1 MKLSLINL
9 KLNSVLIFSVLL
21 SISVGCNKDK
31 PEPEPK
37 ELELPP
43 ATTSGNN
50 TFGCKINGE
59 VYLPKG
65 VWSAKGITSPVYFSD
80 EGGFGFDVR
89 NFSDFEYPTFVSI
102 YVPTGIF
109 GVGIYE
115 DFAFSN
121 NQVVE
126 FEIDTIIDGNPA
138 KFDQS
143 YITDTTMYRKIEI
156 TRLDL
161 SKGIVSGLF
170 EFTAVYPK
178 TEKRISVTEGRFDL
192 KGLSIQ

>member
-9 KLNSVLIFSVLL
+9 KLNSVLIFSILL

-65 VWSAKGITSPVYFSD
+65 TWALKGLGSPAYFSD

-89 NFSDFEYPTFVSI
+89 NFSDFEYTT
-102 YVPTGIF
+102 YMTLHTPTGIF

-115 DFAFSN
+115 DFAFSDI
-121 NQVVE
+121 QRFE
-126 FEIDTIIDGNPA
+126 FVIDTIVDGNET
-138 KFDQS
+138 S
-143 YITDTTMYRKIEI
+143 YIKPYETDTTMYRKIEI
-156 TRLDL
+156 TRFDL
-161 SKGIVSGLF
+161 SNGIISGLF
-170 EFTAVYPK
+170 EFTMVHSE
-178 TEKRISVTEGRFDL
+178 TDNRLSITEGRFDL

>member
-1 MKLSLINL
+1 MKLSSKNL
-9 KLNSVLIFSVLL
+9 KLNSVLIISILFA
-21 SISVGCNKDK
+21 ISVGCDKDK
-31 PEPEPK
+31 SEPK
-37 ELELPP
+37 EQELPP

-50 TFGCKINGE
+50 TFGCKIEGE

-65 VWSAKGITSPVYFSD
+65 HWAISGISSPVYFSD
-80 EGGFGFDVR
+80 EGGIAFNVR
-89 NFSDFEYPTFVSI
+89 NFSDYEYSTNVNI
-102 YVPTGIF
+102 EILEGIF
-109 GVGIYE
+109 GIGTYE
-115 DFAFSN
+115 NYAFPF
-121 NQVVE
+121 NQNVE
-126 FEIDTIIDGNPA
+126 FVIDTIIDGNNA